1 MGSARRAR
9 VIAATFALTFAL
21 LGGAACQLVAGL
33 ELPVFADGPIGSAP
47 ESGVDASD
55 NPAARVDPC
64 AATVPPRGGSAEA
77 ADGPPQVFAMEGVD
91 FPERGSADTTRLCE
105 LSSLNLDGFDTC
117 SDAGSACR
125 ARAPVCDAPGGR
137 DGQLAALLTQ
147 RVRPAFLG
155 DANAALRAGAGGVVF
170 EVLAWNG
177 TDDDASIRVAI
188 VGCVGTATEDGGPP
202 GDAGGAPP
210 RFEGDDTWVPDVAS
224 LNADRTLAIVTSNA
238 YVTGGVLVARFPGPL
253 PVQVGGPL
261 TRLGVSEVVVSA
273 RVVRDASGAPWR
285 LDLGRIAGRIEAAE
299 VWKWVAGA
307 LASGSLSVC
316 NEAPKALEFRDGV
329 VKDVCATFDLA
340 KTADAPC
347 DALSFGVGFYAVR
360 ARRGV
365 VGAERTIS
373 AAVSCPDAGWPPTCA
388 PP

>member
-1 MGSARRAR
+1 MRKPRRAPL
-9 VIAATFALTFAL
+9 IEAAVALIFAA

-33 ELPVFADGPIGSAP
+33 ELPVFLDEPVTAPDGSDGP
-47 ESGVDASD
+47 D
-55 NPAARVDPC
+55 ARVDPC
-64 AATVPPRGGSAEA
+64 APTAPERGTTAQA
-77 ADGPPQVFAMEGVD
+77 ADGPTRVFAIEGVD
-91 FPERGSADTTRLCE
+91 YPERGSADPARLCE
-105 LSSLNLDGFDTC
+105 FSSLNLDGLDTC
-117 SDAGSACR
+117 NDAGSACR
-125 ARAPVCDAPGGR
+125 ARALVCDAPGGR
-137 DGQLAALLTQ
+137 DGQLAALLAQ

-155 DANAALRAGAGGVVF
+155 DANAALRAGSGGVVI

-177 TDDDASIRVAI
+177 SDDDASIRVGF
-188 VGCVGTATEDGGPP
+188 VSTVGTATADGGVP
-202 GDAGGAPP
+202 GDAGGVLP
-210 RFEGDDTWVPDVAS
+210 RFDGDDTWVPDIPS
-224 LNADRTLAIVTSNA
+224 LNADRTLAIVTSDA
-238 YVTGGVLVARFPGPL
+238 YVTGGVLVARFPGPV

-261 TRLGVSEVVVSA
+261 TRLGVSDVVLTA

-340 KTADAPC
+340 KAADVPC
-347 DALSFGVGFYAVR
+347 DAVSFGVGFYAVR
-360 ARRGV
+360 AQRGV
-365 VGAERTIS
+365 VGAERAVS
-373 AAVSCPDAGWPPTCA
+373 AAPSCPDAGWPPTCA